1 MRQYS
6 RHLRGLKDLRTTGGL
21 GASQIAPHAAY
32 MKITSLELEKLRL
45 NRVRQH
51 AMRRVAEIDQRTE
64 EINAEKA
71 ALIAAMDAPRSS
83 AASVREAALIAESR
97 RSKGHS
103 IRY

>member
-6 RHLRGLKDLRTTGGL
+6 KHLRGLKDLRTTGGL

-51 AMRRVAEIDQRTE
+51 AVRRVAEIDQRTD

-71 ALIAAMDAPRSS
+71 SLIAAMDAPRTSE
-83 AASVREAALIAESR
+83 AGLRQAALVTESR